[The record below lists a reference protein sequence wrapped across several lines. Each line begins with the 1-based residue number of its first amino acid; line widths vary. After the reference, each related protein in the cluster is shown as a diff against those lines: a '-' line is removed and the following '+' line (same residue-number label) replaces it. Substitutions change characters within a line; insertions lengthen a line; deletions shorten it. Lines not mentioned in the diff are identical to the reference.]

1 MMLNTVVILNLA
13 LVLTHQVDGAYWHEW
28 EMFQLPGGIQLN
40 NCINVVTFIVLL
52 YLFVPVVQR
61 KASGMTC
68 SLVIAAISA
77 LVLPIHTGFAIAGYQ
92 QFHLPFSIFIIVGTF
107 LLSIL
112 QVVLTYRTRLE
123 FAGT

>member
-1 MMLNTVVILNLA
+1 MLNKVVILNLA

-40 NCINVVTFIVLL
+40 NFINVLTFLALL

-61 KASGMTC
+61 KASGVTC

-77 LVLPIHTGFAIAGYQ
+77 LVLPTHVGFAIAGYQ

-112 QVVLTYRTRLE
+112 QVVLTYRVRLE
-123 FAGT
+123 FGGT

>member
-1 MMLNTVVILNLA
+1 MLNKVVILNLA
-13 LVLTHQVDGAYWHEW
+13 LVLTHQVDAAYWHEW

-40 NCINVVTFIVLL
+40 NFINVLTLIALL
-52 YLFVPVVQR
+52 YLFVPVIQR
-61 KASGMTC
+61 KASGVTC

-77 LVLPIHTGFAIAGYQ
+77 LVLPIHTGSAIAGYQ

-112 QVVLTYRTRLE
+112 QVVLTHRTRRE
-123 FAGT
+123 FGGT

>member
-1 MMLNTVVILNLA
+1 MLNKVVILNLA
-13 LVLTHQVDGAYWHEW
+13 FVLTHQVDGAYWHEW

-40 NCINVVTFIVLL
+40 NFINTLTFVALL

-61 KASGMTC
+61 KASGRIC
-68 SLVIAAISA
+68 SLVISAISA
-77 LVLPIHTGFAIAGYQ
+77 LVLPTHIGFAIAGYQ

-112 QVVLTYRTRLE
+112 QVMITYQMRLE
-123 FAGT
+123 FDGA

>member
-1 MMLNTVVILNLA
+1 MLNKVVILNLA

-40 NCINVVTFIVLL
+40 NFINVLTFIALL
-52 YLFVPVVQR
+52 CLFVPVVQR
-61 KASGMTC
+61 KVSGMTC

-77 LVLPIHTGFAIAGYQ
+77 LVLPIHVGFAIAGYQ
-92 QFHLPFSIFIIVGTF
+92 QFHLSFSIFIIVGTF

-112 QVVLTYRTRLE
+112 QVVLTHRARLE
-123 FAGT
+123 FVCT

>member
-1 MMLNTVVILNLA
+1 MLNKVVILNLA

-40 NCINVVTFIVLL
+40 NFINVLTFVALL
-52 YLFVPVVQR
+52 YLFVPIVQR

-77 LVLPIHTGFAIAGYQ
+77 LVLPIHAGFAIAGYQ

-112 QVVLTYRTRLE
+112 QVVLTYWARSE

>member
-1 MMLNTVVILNLA
+1 MLNKVVILNLA
-13 LVLTHQVDGAYWHEW
+13 LVLTHQVDAAYWHEW

-40 NCINVVTFIVLL
+40 NFINVLTFIALL
-52 YLFVPVVQR
+52 YLFVPVIQR
-61 KASGMTC
+61 KASGITC
-68 SLVIAAISA
+68 SLVIAAIAA

-112 QVVLTYRTRLE
+112 QVVLTHRARRE
-123 FAGT
+123 FGGT

>member
-1 MMLNTVVILNLA
+1 MLNKVVILNLA

-28 EMFQLPGGIQLN
+28 EMFQLPGGIQFN
-40 NCINVVTFIVLL
+40 NFINILTFIALL

-77 LVLPIHTGFAIAGYQ
+77 LVLPIHVGFAIAGYQ

-107 LLSIL
+107 LLSIV
-112 QVVLTYRTRLE
+112 QVVLTHRARLE
-123 FAGT
+123 FVGT

>member
-1 MMLNTVVILNLA
+1 MLNKVVILNLA

-40 NCINVVTFIVLL
+40 NFINVLTFVALL
-52 YLFVPVVQR
+52 YLFIPVVQR
-61 KASGMTC
+61 KGSGITC

-77 LVLPIHTGFAIAGYQ
+77 LVLPIHVGFAIAGYQ

-107 LLSIL
+107 LLAIL
-112 QVVLTYRTRLE
+112 QVVLTHRARLE
-123 FAGT
+123 FGGT

>member
-1 MMLNTVVILNLA
+1 MLNKVVILNLA

-28 EMFQLPGGIQLN
+28 EMFQLPGDIQIN
-40 NCINVVTFIVLL
+40 NFINVLTFIALL

-68 SLVIAAISA
+68 SMVIAAISA
-77 LVLPIHTGFAIAGYQ
+77 LVLPTHVGFALAGYQ
-92 QFHLPFSIFIIVGTF
+92 QFHLPFSIFIIVSTF

-112 QVVLTYRTRLE
+112 QVVLTNRAHLE
-123 FAGT
+123 FGDT

>member
-1 MMLNTVVILNLA
+1 LPLVWSQFYGEETSPHCAAATAIASTTIDSNIITSICLNSCLVNNL
-13 LVLTHQVDGAYWHEW
+13 TFHQ
-28 EMFQLPGGIQLN
+28 P
-40 NCINVVTFIVLL
+40 
-52 YLFVPVVQR
+52 R
-61 KASGMTC
+61 
-68 SLVIAAISA
+68 IARLISA

-123 FAGT
+123 FGVT

>member
-1 MMLNTVVILNLA
+1 MLNKVVILNLA
-13 LVLTHQVDGAYWHEW
+13 LVLTHQVDAAYWHEW

-40 NCINVVTFIVLL
+40 NFINVLAFIALL

-77 LVLPIHTGFAIAGYQ
+77 LVLPIHAGFAIAGHQ
-92 QFHLPFSIFIIVGTF
+92 QFHLPFSIFIIAGTF

-112 QVVLTYRTRLE
+112 QVVFTYRAHLE
-123 FAGT
+123 FGDT

>member
-1 MMLNTVVILNLA
+1 MLNKVVILNLA

-28 EMFQLPGGIQLN
+28 EMFQLPGGIQFN
-40 NCINVVTFIVLL
+40 NFINILTFIALL

-77 LVLPIHTGFAIAGYQ
+77 LVLPIHVGFAIAGYQ

-107 LLSIL
+107 LLSIV
-112 QVVLTYRTRLE
+112 QVVLTHRARLE
-123 FAGT
+123 FGGT

>member
-1 MMLNTVVILNLA
+1 MLNTVVILNLA

-61 KASGMTC
+61 KAAGMTC

-112 QVVLTYRTRLE
+112 QVVLTYRARLE
-123 FAGT
+123 FDGT